1 MPVFDF
7 TSFLTLIFL
16 SFFYDLF
23 YFFTEPADQLSED
36 IETLTI
42 KEREDFDLTDKIWN
56 VLKKVDSFAQ
66 LCDSWKYL
74 FQMIKRD
81 DIKPYVRSKSDTYLP
96 I

>member
-1 MPVFDF
+1 M
-7 TSFLTLIFL
+7 
-16 SFFYDLF
+16 
-23 YFFTEPADQLSED
+23 SED

-42 KEREDFDLTDKIWN
+42 KEREDIDLTDKIWN

-81 DIKPYVRSKSDTYLP
+81 DIKPYVRSKNDTDRYTEGQKILKNRRQKNRE
-96 I
+96 IK